1 MIQPKPKITGTN
13 ILAVLVAGLG
23 SFMFGYSNNIIA
35 GSLAQTS
42 FIEKFLS
49 GENADSVTNGI
60 LGGQVANYH
69 SSLENIN
76 RCVGSLPVVLLAQWL
91 TPQFPRNM
99 AAR

>member
-1 MIQPKPKITGTN
+1 MLQPSYGARQPERQEPPRLTGTN
-13 ILAVLVAGLG
+13 ILPVLVAGLG

-49 GENADSVTNGI
+49 GENADSLTNGI

-69 SSLENIN
+69 LIFT
-76 RCVGSLPVVLLAQWL
+76 RGY
-91 TPQFPRNM
+91 
-99 AAR
+99 